1 MKPQRCYLKSKHYK
15 RLVAQVQLQKEKIQ
29 SLNNS
34 IVVMSVT
41 LMEALERIK
50 QLEVQNEIR

>member
-1 MKPQRCYLKSKHYK
+1 MKSKHYK

>member
-1 MKPQRCYLKSKHYK
+1 MKLRRCYLKSKHYK

-29 SLNNS
+29 SLSNS

>member
-1 MKPQRCYLKSKHYK
+1 MKLRRCYLKSKHYK

-41 LMEALERIK
+41 LMEALERIN

>member
-1 MKPQRCYLKSKHYK
+1 MKQKHLK

-34 IVVMSVT
+34 IVVINTT
-41 LMEALERIK
+41 LMEALERIN
-50 QLEVQNEIR
+50 QLEVQNELTR